1 MEEKIFWGCILGVT
15 IYMLIPFVITR
26 IIRFGVFSEARTPDA
41 LALTFDDGPHP
52 KYTPQLL
59 DLLKKHDAKATFFVL
74 GSMAERYP
82 DLIQRMHE
90 EGHQVG
96 IHNYTHKTNWLL
108 FPWSVRTDHLY
119 RTADIVEKII
129 GVRPDYYR
137 PPWGII
143 NFFDFGLRKKFHI
156 ILWSVMVSDWRS
168 KDMRDARRMRDLLLK
183 KCKGG
188 SVVLLHDSG
197 ETLGAVPEAPKYM
210 LIALD
215 DVLAKLKSQGMKFV
229 RVDELMEMDRQ
240 ERAAKESLGKRI
252 MVKTF
257 LWYDNLVHKI
267 IGTKYIDPADPF
279 LKFRVRRYQGKH
291 PIHLDDGETIKRGD
305 PIIELHLNN
314 EELHRLGVSARST
327 TQLSVQLIRSMQGLM
342 PKLKE
347 MLEKDPDLQRIKGLY
362 GISIIHRGAKRF
374 GYSVIDLPSGLFTA
388 LTRIY
393 LKFLLFVVHPQGR
406 ERLTTKSELLEP
418 KIIAIS
424 RAEVLR
430 RY

>member
-1 MEEKIFWGCILGVT
+1 M
-15 IYMLIPFVITR
+15 
-26 IIRFGVFSEARTPDA
+26 
-41 LALTFDDGPHP
+41 
-52 KYTPQLL
+52 
-59 DLLKKHDAKATFFVL
+59 
-74 GSMAERYP
+74 
-82 DLIQRMHE
+82 
-90 EGHQVG
+90 
-96 IHNYTHKTNWLL
+96 
-108 FPWSVRTDHLY
+108 
-119 RTADIVEKII
+119 
-129 GVRPDYYR
+129 
-137 PPWGII
+137 
-143 NFFDFGLRKKFHI
+143 
-156 ILWSVMVSDWRS
+156 
-168 KDMRDARRMRDLLLK
+168 
-183 KCKGG
+183 
-188 SVVLLHDSG
+188 
-197 ETLGAVPEAPKYM
+197 
-210 LIALD
+210 
-215 DVLAKLKSQGMKFV
+215 
-229 RVDELMEMDRQ
+229 
-240 ERAAKESLGKRI
+240 
-252 MVKTF
+252 
-257 LWYDNLVHKI
+257 